1 VQAEAAG
8 GKSQS
13 SSSTYD
19 AMTEDDLLPVHKYL
33 DGNVAWMQL
42 ACGAKIDASCYYP
55 GPDGFATAKW
65 GDADVAFC
73 YTWETDTLNEYISS
87 DGKRLEIPTVVEP
100 KGEGKVGRPKG
111 KAKGK
116 AKEKLRKRRT
126 QRQNKKVKL
135 RKRKVK
141 LNVKLKKVMMRPMMR
156 PMMPIKMR
164 KRKTRNMMRWKT
176 RRHMRKKE
184 KGKRK
189 KEKGAATYS

>member
-1 VQAEAAG
+1 VQDEAAG
-8 GKSQS
+8 GKSQR

-111 KAKGK
+111 KTKGK
-116 AKEKLRKRRT
+116 AKEKA
-126 QRQNKKVKL
+126 
-135 RKRKVK
+135 
-141 LNVKLKKVMMRPMMR
+141 
-156 PMMPIKMR
+156 
-164 KRKTRNMMRWKT
+164 
-176 RRHMRKKE
+176 KKE
-184 KGKRK
+184 KDPKA
-189 KEKGAATYS
+189 KEKR

>member
-1 VQAEAAG
+1 MQKHPPELIELYSAMTALRRRQKEEKSTVEQREQQEQQRKTPHPCRSYRQKQEAEEAEEAVQAEAAG

-19 AMTEDDLLPVHKYL
+19 AMTEDDLLPVRKYL

-87 DGKRLEIPTVVEP
+87 DGKRLEIPKVVEP
-100 KGEGKVGRPKG
+100 KGEKSR
-111 KAKGK
+111 
-116 AKEKLRKRRT
+116 ETER
-126 QRQNKKVKL
+126 
-135 RKRKVK
+135 
-141 LNVKLKKVMMRPMMR
+141 
-156 PMMPIKMR
+156 
-164 KRKTRNMMRWKT
+164 
-176 RRHMRKKE
+176 
-184 KGKRK
+184 
-189 KEKGAATYS
+189 